1 MEPSSQSHHP
11 PSTYAYTFGNGGR
24 RAHEYDIVFWDDRT
38 KEVMDTGCSEPGY
51 WVLDGSGET
60 DFKGLRKAADWKLKE
75 LSLRGTLLSQVSR
88 AGHNC
93 VGCVSHSTALSQ
105 ASPVLIL
112 NLLLRH
118 HRS

>member
-24 RAHEYDIVFWDDRT
+24 RAHAYDIVFRDDRT
-38 KEVMDTGCSEPGY
+38 KEAMDTGCSEPGY

-60 DFKGLRKAADWKLKE
+60 DFKGLRKAADWILKE

-88 AGHNC
+88 AGHDC
-93 VGCVSHSTALSQ
+93 VGYISHSAALSQ

-118 HRS
+118 GHS